1 MDNTQKCL
9 QILCWNYTVWRYDYM
24 CELLELIDDEKS
36 VFKVGVTVAFA
47 ERYGF
52 TYASVA
58 NYFDRKWI
66 YNYIDLYSS
75 FF

>member
-1 MDNTQKCL
+1 
-9 QILCWNYTVWRYDYM
+9 M

-47 ERYGF
+47 ERYEF

-58 NYFDRKWI
+58 DYFDRKRI
-66 YNYIDLYSS
+66 YNYIDLHSS